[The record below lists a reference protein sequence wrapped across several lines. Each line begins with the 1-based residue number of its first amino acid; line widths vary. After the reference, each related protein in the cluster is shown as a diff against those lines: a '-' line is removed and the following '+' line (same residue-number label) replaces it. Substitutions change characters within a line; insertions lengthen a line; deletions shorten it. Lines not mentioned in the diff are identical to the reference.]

1 MIAHHIIKFLV
12 NFFVLFLG
20 VGSEDV
26 RAVRVRAVAAS
37 VFLLVQSLD
46 SEVNKKDQHIQV
58 REGGEQYLQVLA

>member
-20 VGSEDV
+20 VGGEDV

-46 SEVNKKDQHIQV
+46 SEVNKKDQHIQI